1 MIDIVEQLELEKEDG
16 KIIDDNEI
24 KLIIEM
30 NIDKLVKEIKDELE
44 ARWTSRRTIR

>member
-1 MIDIVEQLELEKEDG
+1 MIEIVEQLELEKEDG

-30 NIDKLVKEIKDELE
+30 NIDKLVKEIKDEL
-44 ARWTSRRTIR
+44 RDR